1 VSTDTREAEW
11 SVIDYSI
18 DGGHTWH
25 HGRTVEAW
33 VTRDPLALA
42 GQREAVR
49 GNVREWHGGV
59 ERVTTRVLAESDPRA
74 AGNQPVPD
82 SAPGT
87 NVPPGTEA
95 EAVRLIRQIVTSG
108 DSDRQVLARV
118 ARVLAPF

>member
-11 SVIDYSI
+11 SVIDYSV

-25 HGRTVEAW
+25 HGRSIQAW

-59 ERVTTRVLAESDPRA
+59 ERVTTRVLLESDPRT
-74 AGNQPVPD
+74 AGNQPVPE
-82 SAPGT
+82 
-87 NVPPGTEA
+87 VPAHTVPAGMEA
-95 EAVRLIRQIVTSG
+95 EAVGLIRQIVTSG
-108 DSDRQVLARV
+108 GSDRAMLARV